1 LITREIIKT
10 YATKYQTSEL
20 NVAREYCQHLLLS
33 NFYQQKESG
42 RILFKGGTALK
53 IIYGSPRFSEDLDF
67 SGFNI
72 NLSYIEKIIEDCL
85 IEIEREGLNV
95 EITESKETTG
105 GYLSI
110 IFFKFYDY
118 EPRVQLEISLREER
132 NIEGQ
137 VKLITSNLVPAYT
150 ILQLPEELLVIEK
163 FEALFR
169 REKPRDFF
177 DVYFILRNRLV
188 VQREYREKYKVRE
201 KILEILKNRPLDFR
215 GELKLFLPINQ
226 HALLRDFDKILIN
239 EIERYL

>member
-10 YATKYQTSEL
+10 YATKYQTIEL

-33 NFYQQKESG
+33 YFYHQKESE

-67 SGFNI
+67 SGYNV
-72 NLSYIEKIIEDCL
+72 NLSYVEKLVEDSL
-85 IEIEREGLNV
+85 IEIKREGLNV
-95 EITESKETTG
+95 EMTESKETTG

-118 EPRVQLEISLREER
+118 KLRVQLEISLREER
-132 NIEGQ
+132 NIESQ
-137 VKLITSNLVPAYT
+137 AKLITSNLLPAYT

-177 DVYFILRNRLV
+177 DIYFILRNRLV
-188 VQREYREKYKVRE
+188 VQRDYIEKHMVRE
-201 KILEILKNRPLDFR
+201 KILEILKNRPIDFK

-226 HALLRDFDKILIN
+226 HALLKDFDKILAN
-239 EIERYL
+239 EIEKYL